1 MPYLIW
7 TITIVALFPASFA
20 AYAKDIK
27 DFDPLFAS
35 QETLEVEVEG
45 PFAMISRERSD
56 EEEVGGKFRFTA
68 EDGSTVEFDVLI
80 RARGNWRRNPDICEF
95 PPLRFN
101 FKKSQTDDTLFDKQD
116 KL

>member
-7 TITIVALFPASFA
+7 TVTIVALFPASFA

-35 QETLEVEVEG
+35 QETLEAEIEG

-56 EEEVGGKFRFTA
+56 EEETEGKFRFTDK
-68 EDGSTVEFDVLI
+68 DGATVEFDILI
-80 RARGNWRRNPDICEF
+80 RARGNWRRNPDICKF
-95 PPLRFN
+95 PPA
-101 FKKSQTDDTLFDKQD
+101 LFSCIAQS
-116 KL
+116 